1 MTNGQL
7 QRRTFLAA
15 LAGSLPAA
23 AAFGRPTMAGAARAA
38 GGPKQVPPPANSFD
52 LDAGNAPAEL
62 IIPAVIPVI
71 YRRMSPKG
79 NDATLVLHVTTMLTN
94 TSLGTIAPYHPT
106 AVGVCS
112 LHGRRPRSEA
122 TDRSR
127 NLAILQASVPVL
139 ESLFPR
145 RRRSGGA
152 SQQRRTGRHH
162 QPLPMCE
169 QWRSARPAAQRS
181 STGAS
186 MTG

>member
-7 QRRTFLAA
+7 QRRTLPAA

-79 NDATLVLHVTTMLTN
+79 NDATLVLRVTTMLTN
-94 TSLGTIAPYHPT
+94 TSFDAIAPYHPT

-122 TDRSR
+122 ADRSC

-139 ESLFPR
+139 ESHFRGDGGVAEPR
-145 RRRSGGA
+145 SGAPAGITNRCRCASSGDRRAQRRSG
-152 SQQRRTGRHH
+152 R
-162 QPLPMCE
+162 
-169 QWRSARPAAQRS
+169 RPAHR
-181 STGAS
+181 
-186 MTG
+186 